1 MPYDQDGIN
10 CLHNTSFLDDK
21 FFRSAYENTSKKV
34 GRDFC
39 WHWRNYIGIKLAT
52 SAKALSLNFVEC
64 GVGQGWMT
72 MSIIDYMQSRFNIT
86 PHFTLFDTWEGID
99 ESLVD
104 QQEEL
109 HWGMSAVEKKRSY
122 KYLNQDYQTIKGN
135 ILKTAHKTEKINF
148 IKGSIPNTF
157 TENVIKYIKREVKLV
172 FSYT

>member
-1 MPYDQDGIN
+1 M
-10 CLHNTSFLDDK
+10 
-21 FFRSAYENTSKKV
+21 
-34 GRDFC
+34 
-39 WHWRNYIGIKLAT
+39 
-52 SAKALSLNFVEC
+52 EC

>member
-109 HWGMSAVEKKRSY
+109 HWGMSALEKKRSY
-122 KYLNQDYQTIKGN
+122 KYLNQDYQTI
-135 ILKTAHKTEKINF
+135 
-148 IKGSIPNTF
+148 
-157 TENVIKYIKREVKLV
+157 
-172 FSYT
+172 